1 MSSYAFHTT
10 YKNNP
15 LFHAQ
20 EHTSYLISHDNIDL
34 NSSDLKGTQSR
45 LESKVW
51 QCFEA
56 ATIAFFQINSSSLF
70 SSRSF

>member
-34 NSSDLKGTQSR
+34 NSEIIGMDIESR
-45 LESKVW
+45 T
-51 QCFEA
+51 C
-56 ATIAFFQINSSSLF
+56 
-70 SSRSF
+70 